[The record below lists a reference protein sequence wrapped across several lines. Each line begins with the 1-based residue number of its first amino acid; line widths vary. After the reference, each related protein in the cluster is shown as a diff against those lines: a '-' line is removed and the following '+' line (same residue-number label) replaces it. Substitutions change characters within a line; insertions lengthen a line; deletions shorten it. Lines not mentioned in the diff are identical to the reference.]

1 MVPANKDVLMKKLKI
16 LLQNLTRSKIIPAIV
31 GDKACHQYAEFLV
44 KDMELLQLDGG
55 KRDCQDEFFFEK
67 ADIAKFPKLCS
78 SFDHYPYFK
87 SWTS

>member
-44 KDMELLQLDGG
+44 KDTELLQLDGG
-55 KRDCQDEFFFEK
+55 KPDCQHEFFFEK
-67 ADIAKFPKLCS
+67 ADIAKFCKAFLK
-78 SFDHYPYFK
+78 F
-87 SWTS
+87 